1 MSGSAAMPRGNDVD
15 LASHLKRLS
24 RHQRESFLAA
34 LRLIFEVIPACLRH
48 FECNQREEDDE
59 LSDSTTKPKRPN
71 RKISD
76 LLGMSRRQDLCTL
89 LGFNPDV
96 GKQDIRRYLQAVRKF
111 ERHYQ
116 NLRKNADQASPVS
129 PLGKTIEVPLKYV
142 PLTKEETIHVRNSGT
157 LYGVVTSQ
165 PSENVVAVELKIPVP
180 KNDGPANKRRRVVID
195 YSQLK
200 ESDGKHS
207 VCVVKG
213 SEGHILEDRVRLIRI
228 SMPIPTSLKARQPRE
243 PTDEEYL
250 SALLHAMLL
259 WDVIGNIAPAAMS
272 HWSDVA
278 TTEQA
283 QVRWEELSA
292 NVEEFIND
300 HDPTHSWISSLFSDL
315 EEWSTSSSVPKGAP
329 NVHSRTFGV
338 CLPRCTL
345 ERIIRK
351 ANENEDELEGHM
363 WENGPELDVYA

>member
-59 LSDSTTKPKRPN
+59 LSDSTTKPMRPN
-71 RKISD
+71 QKID
-76 LLGMSRRQDLCTL
+76 GLLGLSRQDLCTL

-243 PTDEEYL
+243 PTDGEYL

-259 WDVIGNIAPAAMS
+259 WDVFGNIAPAVMS

-345 ERIIRK
+345 ELIIRK